1 MFDGKKRKI
10 TVWDYDDSAHGST
23 PCRKELAKPVRY
35 DVEAWCVQGETGF
48 LAFFIKDDML
58 YEAHGDDGHW
68 WLIGRFHIH
77 WLDEIKKVV
86 SSIEQEGGQ

>member
-1 MFDGKKRKI
+1 MFEGEKKKI
-10 TVWDYDDSAHGST
+10 TVYDYTDATHGGTT
-23 PCRKELAKPVRY
+23 PVTKQEDVRKY

-48 LAFFIKDDML
+48 LAFFIIDDML

-68 WLIGRFHIH
+68 WLVGRFHIH

-86 SSIEQEGGQ
+86 SSIEDN